1 MCKNVGQSISKFF
14 LNVSS
19 LLLCLLFILLPLHV
33 THGDGNTPPV
43 INTVVINSTPGDI
56 TTLENPIVPSNDNFH
71 NLAIQG
77 TATDADGV
85 SDIIGMQAVFYLTS
99 GGFDSCFT
107 TYGDAVYRPDCYS
120 ANCVITP
127 VNSTD
132 ATFDCGMLFDMTTV
146 ATVDGSTY
154 ASDDWSIAMKARDS
168 ASNDVDTHY
177 SAVHTEIGQ
186 ILIANIGTNIIWGTL
201 AIGASSD
208 STNNAIQVIEQQ
220 GNTPIAISASA
231 TSDMVCTRGSIPL
244 TNLS

>member
-1 MCKNVGQSISKFF
+1 
-14 LNVSS
+14 
-19 LLLCLLFILLPLHV
+19 
-33 THGDGNTPPV
+33 
-43 INTVVINSTPGDI
+43 
-56 TTLENPIVPSNDNFH
+56 
-71 NLAIQG
+71 
-77 TATDADGV
+77 
-85 SDIIGMQAVFYLTS
+85 
-99 GGFDSCFT
+99 
-107 TYGDAVYRPDCYS
+107 
-120 ANCVITP
+120 
-127 VNSTD
+127 
-132 ATFDCGMLFDMTTV
+132 MLFDMTTV

-208 STNNAIQVIEQQ
+208 STNNATQVIEQQ

-244 TNLS
+244 TNLSYVTTDTSGGTPLSTTPTQVSGFTVPIMTSSSPQTGTLYWNITIPSGSAGSISGTCSGTIVETASAA